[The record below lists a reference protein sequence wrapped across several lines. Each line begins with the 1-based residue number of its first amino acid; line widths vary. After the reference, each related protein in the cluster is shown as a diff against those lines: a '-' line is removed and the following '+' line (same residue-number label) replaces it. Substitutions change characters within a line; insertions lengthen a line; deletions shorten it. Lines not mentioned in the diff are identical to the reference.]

1 MEMFN
6 SLLKE
11 MQPTPVSL
19 PREYHGQRSLAD
31 YNPWAHKKSDTTER
45 LTHKAIQP
53 VESKAEISIQEA

>member
-1 MEMFN
+1 MFN

-19 PREYHGQRSLAD
+19 PREY
-31 YNPWAHKKSDTTER
+31 YNPWGHKKSDTSER

-53 VESKAEISIQEA
+53 VESKAGISIQEA